1 MFNSKRRT
9 AVVLF
14 NLGGPKNL
22 ESVQPFLFNLFN
34 DKAIINLIQPFR
46 YLLAK
51 LISSRRAEK
60 SKKIYSQIG
69 GKSPLLEITLSQ
81 AHALEQELSFLGDF
95 KVFVAMRYAEP
106 FSEEV
111 AQQVMKYDP
120 THAILLPLYPQFS
133 TTTSES
139 SLSDFADKFTKAQ
152 QQFGK
157 KIETKMVCCYPVSA
171 RFIASHA
178 SLIKQTLMTIYDGD
192 LSRFRF
198 LFSAH
203 GLPQKVID
211 AGDPYAF
218 QVEQTTKKVVENLS
232 QLLNVSEDK
241 IDFRVCYQS
250 KVGPLQ
256 WTGPSLELEIKRAAL
271 DRKNPVVVP
280 ISFVSEHSETL
291 VELDIDFKNMAHEL
305 GIKNYLRVP
314 ALNTNGQFIQSLS
327 EICQIVSNEF
337 EQSAKT
343 EFGAVN
349 NVEKA
354 ARICPKKFAKC
365 PNKNFCKN
373 ND

>member
-1 MFNSKRRT
+1 MVNSQRRT

-34 DKAIINLIQPFR
+34 DKAIISLIQPFR

-69 GKSPLLEITLSQ
+69 GKSPLLDITLTQ
-81 AHALEQELSFLGDF
+81 AHALEQELSFLGNF

-106 FSEEV
+106 FSTEV
-111 AQQVMKYDP
+111 AQQVMEYDP

-139 SLSDFADKFTKAQ
+139 SLIDFSDKFTKAQ
-152 QQFGK
+152 QQFNK
-157 KIETKMVCCYPVSA
+157 KVETKMVCCYPVSS
-171 RFIASHA
+171 RFIAAHA
-178 SLIKQTLMTIYDGD
+178 NLIKQTLMKSYDGN
-192 LSRFRF
+192 LEKFRF

-218 QVEQTTKKVVENLS
+218 QVEETTKKVVENLS
-232 QLLNVSEDK
+232 HLLNVSEDK

-256 WTGPSLELEIKRAAL
+256 WTGPSLEHEIRRAAL
-271 DRKNPVVVP
+271 DQKNPVVVP

-291 VELDIDFKNMAHEL
+291 VELDIDFKNMAYEL

-314 ALNTNGQFIQSLS
+314 ALNTNLQFIQSLS
-327 EICQIVSNEF
+327 EICQIVANEF
-337 EQSAKT
+337 EADLPT
-343 EFGAVN
+343 EFGTVN
-349 NVEKA
+349 KLEKA
-354 ARICPKKFAKC
+354 KRICPKKFSKC
-365 PNKNFCKN
+365 PNKDFCQT